1 MSEPLRVLLV
11 DDHGLCRLGL
21 AELIELRLGMKV
33 VAATGD
39 SEEAVG
45 LIESLKPDLAVI
57 DLRMAPIDG
66 LRLLRRLRDA
76 GSKVPVV
83 ILTMSD
89 SRDDLA
95 AALRMGARGYLLK
108 DMDPN
113 DVIEAISRA
122 ARGELVVAPAMTAK
136 LAGLLEEGK
145 QRQERETSLDLL
157 TAREREILSYVSRG
171 LSNKAIAKTLGI
183 SHDTVKL
190 HVRHI
195 LSKLG
200 FSSRVE
206 AAVFAIEHRIEAPS
220 HKGATGDQDAGER
233 LAHPHQHSR

>member
-1 MSEPLRVLLV
+1 MAEQPIRVALI

-21 AELIELRLGMKV
+21 GELIELRAGMKV
-33 VAATGD
+33 VAATGNP
-39 SEEAVG
+39 EEAVE
-45 LIESLKPDLAVI
+45 LITRHAPDLAVV
-57 DLRMAPIDG
+57 DLRMAPLDG
-66 LRLLRRLRDA
+66 LRLLRRLRDT
-76 GSKVPVV
+76 GCEVPVV

-108 DMDPN
+108 DMDPK
-113 DVIEAISRA
+113 DVIDAIARA
-122 ARGELVVAPAMTAK
+122 ARGEFVVAPAMAAK
-136 LAGLLEEGK
+136 LAGLLQDGQQREERG
-145 QRQERETSLDLL
+145 TSLDQL
-157 TAREREILSYVSRG
+157 TAREREILSYVARG
-171 LSNKAIAKTLGI
+171 LSNKAIAKLLGI

-206 AAVFAIEHRIEAPS
+206 AAVFAIEHRLEGPGVADS
-220 HKGATGDQDAGER
+220 GAAGSATGT
-233 LAHPHQHSR
+233 LAHAHQR

>member
-1 MSEPLRVLLV
+1 VAEPLRIVLV

-21 AELIELRLGMKV
+21 GELIELRPGMKV
-33 VAATGD
+33 VAATGNP
-39 SEEAVG
+39 EEAVDM
-45 LIESLKPDLAVI
+45 IAQHAPDLAVM
-57 DLRMAPIDG
+57 DLRMAPLDG
-66 LRLLRRLRDA
+66 LRLLRRLRDT
-76 GSKVPVV
+76 GSEVPVV

-108 DMDPN
+108 DMDPQ
-113 DVIEAISRA
+113 DVIDSIARA
-122 ARGELVVAPAMTAK
+122 ARGEFVVAPAMAAK
-136 LAGLLEEGK
+136 LAGLLEDGQ

-157 TAREREILSYVSRG
+157 TAREREILAYVARG
-171 LSNKAIAKTLGI
+171 LSNKAIAKLLGI

-206 AAVFAIEHRIEAPS
+206 AAVFAIEHRIEEPGRLGSGGHDSPASRPAP
-220 HKGATGDQDAGER
+220 A
-233 LAHPHQHSR
+233 HSR

>member
-1 MSEPLRVLLV
+1 VAEQIRIALI

-21 AELIELRLGMKV
+21 GELIELRAGMKV
-33 VAATGD
+33 VAATGNP
-39 SEEAVG
+39 EEAMD
-45 LIESLKPDLAVI
+45 LIEQHKPHLAVV
-57 DLRMAPIDG
+57 DLRMAPLDG

-76 GSKVPVV
+76 GCDVPVV

-89 SRDDLA
+89 SREDLA
-95 AALRMGARGYLLK
+95 AALRLGARGYLLK

-113 DVIEAISRA
+113 DVIDSIARA
-122 ARGELVVAPAMTAK
+122 ARGEFVVAPAMAPK
-136 LAGLLEEGK
+136 LAGLLQDGQ
-145 QRQERETSLDLL
+145 QRQERETSLDQL
-157 TAREREILSYVSRG
+157 TAREREILSYVARG
-171 LSNKAIAKTLGI
+171 LSNKAIAKLLGI

-206 AAVFAIEHRIEAPS
+206 AAVFAIEHRIEEPARLGTGGHDAP
-220 HKGATGDQDAGER
+220 GVR
-233 LAHPHQHSR
+233 RAHEHSR

>member
-39 SEEAVG
+39 PEEAVG
-45 LIESLKPDLAVI
+45 LIEALKPDLAVI
-57 DLRMAPIDG
+57 DLRMAPLDG

-157 TAREREILSYVSRG
+157 TARERQILAYVSRG

-206 AAVFAIEHRIEAPS
+206 AAVFAIEHRIEEAS
-220 HKGATGDQDAGER
+220 RAQATDQRGPGQP
-233 LAHPHQHSR
+233 LAHIHSR

>member
-1 MSEPLRVLLV
+1 VTEQPIRIALI

-21 AELIELRLGMKV
+21 GELIELRGGMKV
-33 VAATGD
+33 VATTGNP
-39 SEEAVG
+39 EEALD
-45 LIESLKPDLAVI
+45 LIVRHAPDLAVV
-57 DLRMAPIDG
+57 DLRMAPLDG
-66 LRLLRRLRDA
+66 LRLLRRLRDS
-76 GSKVPVV
+76 GCEVPVV

-108 DMDPN
+108 DMDPK
-113 DVIEAISRA
+113 DVIDSIARA
-122 ARGELVVAPAMTAK
+122 ARGEFVVAPAMATK
-136 LAGLLEEGK
+136 LAGLLQDGQ
-145 QRQERETSLDLL
+145 QRQERETSLDQL
-157 TAREREILSYVSRG
+157 TVREREILSYVARG
-171 LSNKAIAKTLGI
+171 LSNKAIAKLLGI

-206 AAVFAIEHRIEAPS
+206 AAVFAIEHRLEGPGS
-220 HKGATGDQDAGER
+220 TDSGAHGGAADA
-233 LAHPHQHSR
+233 LAHAR

>member
-33 VAATGD
+33 VAATGE

-45 LIESLKPDLAVI
+45 LIEALKPDLAVI
-57 DLRMAPIDG
+57 DLRMAPLDG

-76 GSKVPVV
+76 GSNVPVV

-136 LAGLLEEGK
+136 LAGLFEEGK

-157 TAREREILSYVSRG
+157 TARERQILAYVSRG

-206 AAVFAIEHRIEAPS
+206 AAVFAIEHRIEEANRAEAS
-220 HKGATGDQDAGER
+220 GKQGTGER
-233 LAHPHQHSR
+233 LAHTHSR

>member
-1 MSEPLRVLLV
+1 MAEPMRIVLI

-21 AELIELRLGMKV
+21 SELIEMRGMKV

-39 SEEAVG
+39 PEQAIA
-45 LIESLKPDLAVI
+45 LIEEQQPDLAVM
-57 DLRMAPIDG
+57 DLRMAPVDG

-83 ILTMSD
+83 VLTMSD

-95 AALRMGARGYLLK
+95 TALRMGARGYLLK
-108 DMDPN
+108 DMEPS
-113 DVIEAISRA
+113 DVIDSIVRA

-136 LAGLLEEGK
+136 LAGLFDAGE
-145 QRQERETSLDLL
+145 QRQASRSSLDLL
-157 TAREREILSYVSRG
+157 TVREREILAHVARG
-171 LSNKAIAKTLGI
+171 SSNKAIARTLGI

-195 LSKLG
+195 LAKLG

-206 AAVFAIEHRIEAPS
+206 AAVFAIEHRIEEQ
-220 HKGATGDQDAGER
+220 GAGGER
-233 LAHPHQHSR
+233 DASKEPGERMAISR

>member
-1 MSEPLRVLLV
+1 MNEPLRVLLV

-21 AELIELRLGMKV
+21 AELIELRLGMRV
-33 VAATGD
+33 VATTGNP
-39 SEEAVG
+39 EEALG
-45 LIESLKPDLAVI
+45 LIESHKPDLAVV
-57 DLRMAPIDG
+57 DLRMEPFDG

-157 TAREREILSYVSRG
+157 TARERQILAYVSRG

-206 AAVFAIEHRIEAPS
+206 AAVFAIEHRIEEAS
-220 HKGATGDQDAGER
+220 RSGASGQHDAAVP
-233 LAHPHQHSR
+233 LAQSHSR

>member
-1 MSEPLRVLLV
+1 VAEPLRIVLI

-21 AELIELRLGMKV
+21 GELIDLRPGMKV

-39 SEEAVG
+39 PEEAVE
-45 LIESLKPDLAVI
+45 LVMRENPDLAVM
-57 DLRMAPIDG
+57 DLRMAPLDG
-66 LRLLRRLRDA
+66 LRLLRKLRDA
-76 GSKVPVV
+76 GSNAPVM

-108 DMDPN
+108 DMDPK
-113 DVIEAISRA
+113 DVIDSIARA
-122 ARGELVVAPAMTAK
+122 ARGEFVVAPAMAAK
-136 LAGLLEEGK
+136 LASLLEDGQ
-145 QRQERETSLDLL
+145 QRQERETSLDQL
-157 TAREREILSYVSRG
+157 TAREREILSYVARG
-171 LSNKAIAKTLGI
+171 LSNKAIAKLLGI

-206 AAVFAIEHRIEAPS
+206 AAVFAIEHRIEEPGRLDTGG
-220 HKGATGDQDAGER
+220 HGASASR
-233 LAHPHQHSR
+233 SAHAHTR

>member
-1 MSEPLRVLLV
+1 MIEPLRVLLV

-21 AELIELRLGMKV
+21 AELIELRLGFRV
-33 VAATGD
+33 VATTGKP
-39 SEEAVG
+39 EEAVG
-45 LIESLKPDLAVI
+45 LIESHKPDLAVI
-57 DLRMAPIDG
+57 DLRMAPLDG
-66 LRLLRRLRDA
+66 LRLLRRLRDS

-145 QRQERETSLDLL
+145 QRQERESSLDLL
-157 TAREREILSYVSRG
+157 TARERQILAYVSRG

-206 AAVFAIEHRIEAPS
+206 AAVFAIEHRIEEAARMEAAGQHDTAPP
-220 HKGATGDQDAGER
+220 
-233 LAHPHQHSR
+233 LAQTHSR

>member
-1 MSEPLRVLLV
+1 MAEPLRIVLI

-21 AELIELRLGMKV
+21 GELIDLRPGMKV

-39 SEEAVG
+39 PEEAVD
-45 LIESLKPDLAVI
+45 LVIREQPDLAVM
-57 DLRMAPIDG
+57 DLRMAPLDG
-66 LRLLRRLRDA
+66 LRLLRKLRDA
-76 GSKVPVV
+76 GSNAPVM

-108 DMDPN
+108 DMDPK
-113 DVIEAISRA
+113 DVIDSIARA
-122 ARGELVVAPAMTAK
+122 ARGEFVVAPAMAAK
-136 LAGLLEEGK
+136 LASLLEDGQ
-145 QRQERETSLDLL
+145 QRQERETSLDQL
-157 TAREREILSYVSRG
+157 TAREREILSYVARG
-171 LSNKAIAKTLGI
+171 LSNKAIAKLLGI

-206 AAVFAIEHRIEAPS
+206 AAVFAIEHRIEEPGRLDSGGHGAPVS
-220 HKGATGDQDAGER
+220 R
-233 LAHPHQHSR
+233 SAHAHSR

>member
-1 MSEPLRVLLV
+1 MTEPLRVLLV

-45 LIESLKPDLAVI
+45 LIEALKPDLAVI
-57 DLRMAPIDG
+57 DLRMAPLDG

-122 ARGELVVAPAMTAK
+122 RGELVVAPAMTAK

-157 TAREREILSYVSRG
+157 TARERQILAYVSRG

-206 AAVFAIEHRIEAPS
+206 AAVFAIEHRIEEA
-220 HKGATGDQDAGER
+220 GRAEAGGRQGAGER
-233 LAHPHQHSR
+233 LAHTHSR

>member
-1 MSEPLRVLLV
+1 VAEPLRIALI

-21 AELIELRLGMKV
+21 GELIELRAGMQV
-33 VAATGD
+33 VATTGNP
-39 SEEAVG
+39 EEALD
-45 LIESLKPDLAVI
+45 LITRHQPDLAVV
-57 DLRMAPIDG
+57 DLRMAPLDG

-76 GSKVPVV
+76 GSNVPVV

-95 AALRMGARGYLLK
+95 SALRMGARGYLLK
-108 DMDPN
+108 DMDPK
-113 DVIEAISRA
+113 DVIESIARA
-122 ARGELVVAPAMTAK
+122 ARGEFVVAPAMAAK
-136 LAGLLEEGK
+136 LAGLLQDGQ
-145 QRQERETSLDLL
+145 QRHERETSLDQL
-157 TAREREILSYVSRG
+157 TAREREILSYVARG
-171 LSNKAIAKTLGI
+171 LSNKAIAKLLGI

-206 AAVFAIEHRIEAPS
+206 AAVFAIEHRLEEPGGHGS
-220 HKGATGDQDAGER
+220 PATS
-233 LAHPHQHSR
+233 LARAHSHSR

>member
-1 MSEPLRVLLV
+1 MIEPLRVLLV

-21 AELIELRLGMKV
+21 AELIELRLGFRV
-33 VAATGD
+33 VATTGNP
-39 SEEAVG
+39 EEAVG
-45 LIESLKPDLAVI
+45 LIESHKPDLAVI
-57 DLRMAPIDG
+57 DLRMAPLDG
-66 LRLLRRLRDA
+66 LRLLRRLRDS

-145 QRQERETSLDLL
+145 QRQERESSLDLL
-157 TAREREILSYVSRG
+157 TARERQILAYVSRG

-206 AAVFAIEHRIEAPS
+206 AAVFAIEHRIEEAARTEAA
-220 HKGATGDQDAGER
+220 GQRDAS
-233 LAHPHQHSR
+233 LPVAQTDSR